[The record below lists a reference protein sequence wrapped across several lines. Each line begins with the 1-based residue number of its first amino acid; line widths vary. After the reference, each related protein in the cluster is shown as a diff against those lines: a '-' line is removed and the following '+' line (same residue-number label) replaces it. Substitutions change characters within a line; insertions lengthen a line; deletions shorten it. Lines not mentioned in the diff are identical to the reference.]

1 MTLEKVFADLNKG
14 VLAPCYLLYGEE
26 EYLITEALQKIL
38 DLILPQA
45 DRDFGLFFLDGE
57 NADIDNINDLI
68 LSPSLLGGRKVVVVR
83 NTTIFHSRENL
94 ADLISKIRENIDEQP
109 AKAAKY
115 FLTFLKIAGFTLED
129 LQGAGWKKITDEQWR
144 KVVEGDTGDDR
155 GKWLP
160 RIIDLCVSLGHSA
173 GSGADK
179 ADKLAELF
187 TKGLPAG
194 NCIILTAD
202 TVDKRKKIFKI
213 FSDAGVVLYFGQTK
227 GETAQKDLLQRQAQ
241 KLLERY
247 GKKLTP
253 AAWIALG
260 KKTGFELRRSLA
272 ELEKL
277 VFFVGDRGSVEE
289 KDVEEVVGK
298 TREDSIF
305 DLTTA
310 LSEKNQLAALAALR
324 ALLDQGLHHLMI
336 LSMIVREIRLL
347 LQARILVNSA
357 KLPKINNNMEYGWF
371 SKNIHPALIELAGQ
385 MDLPKDFLINKHPFV
400 IFNAL
405 RNCGRF
411 SYPVLVGYLDC
422 LLDIDRAMKSSATE
436 PQLLLE
442 NFLIKACSE
451 VGKKRKAGQGGRL
464 S

>member
-1 MTLEKVFADLNKG
+1 MTLERVFADLNKG
-14 VLAPCYLLYGEE
+14 ILAPCYLLYGEE
-26 EYLITEALQKIL
+26 EYLISDALQKIL

-57 NADIDNINDLI
+57 NADIDNLADLI
-68 LSPSLLGGRKVVVVR
+68 LTPSLLSGRKVVVVR
-83 NTTIFHSRENL
+83 NTTIFHSRDNL
-94 ADLISKIRENIDEQP
+94 ADLISKIRANIDEQP

-115 FLTFLKIAGFTLED
+115 FLTFLKIAGFTMED

-144 KVVEGDTGDDR
+144 KVVEGDAGDDR

-160 RIIDLCVSLGHSA
+160 RIIDICVSLWHSA

-179 ADKLAELF
+179 AEKLGELF
-187 TKGLPAG
+187 AKGLPAG

-213 FSDAGVVLYFGQTK
+213 VSDAGVVLYFGQTK
-227 GETAQKDLLQRQAQ
+227 GETAQKELLKNSAR
-241 KLLERY
+241 KLLESY
-247 GKKLTP
+247 GKNLTP
-253 AAWIALG
+253 AAWISLG
-260 KKTGFELRRSLA
+260 KKTGFELRRSLV

-310 LSEKNQLAALAALR
+310 LSEKNQRAALAALR
-324 ALLDQGLHHLMI
+324 ALLDQGIHHLMI

-347 LQARILVNSA
+347 LQARILVDST
-357 KLPKINNNMEYGWF
+357 KMPKFNNNMEYGWF
-371 SKNIHPALIELAGQ
+371 SKNIHPALSELAST

-400 IFNAL
+400 VFNAL

-411 SYPVLVGYLDC
+411 SYPGLITFLDE
-422 LLDIDRAMKSSATE
+422 LLEIDRAFKSSSTA

-442 NFLIKACSE
+442 SFLIKACT
-451 VGKKRKAGQGGRL
+451 KAF
-464 S
+464 

>member
-1 MTLEKVFADLNKG
+1 
-14 VLAPCYLLYGEE
+14 
-26 EYLITEALQKIL
+26 
-38 DLILPQA
+38 
-45 DRDFGLFFLDGE
+45 
-57 NADIDNINDLI
+57 
-68 LSPSLLGGRKVVVVR
+68 VVVVR

-173 GSGADK
+173 GSGVDK
-179 ADKLAELF
+179 ADKLGELF
-187 TKGLPAG
+187 AKGLPAG

-213 FSDAGVVLYFGQTK
+213 ISDAGVVLYFGQTK
-227 GETAQKDLLQRQAQ
+227 GEAAQKELLKNQAR

-247 GKKLTP
+247 GKNLTP

-277 VFFVGDRGSVEE
+277 VFFVGDCGSVEE

-324 ALLDQGLHHLMI
+324 ALLDQGTHHLMI

-347 LQARILVNSA
+347 LQAIILVDAA

-371 SKNIHPALIELAGQ
+371 SKNIYPRLSELAGTL
-385 MDLPKDFLINKHPFV
+385 DLPKDFLTNKHPFV
-400 IFNAL
+400 VFNAL

-411 SYPVLVGYLDC
+411 SHPVLVGYLDD
-422 LLDIDRAMKSSATE
+422 LLDIDRAMKSSATA

-442 NFLIKACSE
+442 NFLIKACT
-451 VGKKRKAGQGGRL
+451 K
-464 S
+464 

>member
-1 MTLEKVFADLNKG
+1 MAVESIMTLEKVFADLNKG

-38 DLILPQA
+38 DLIMPQA

-57 NADIDNINDLI
+57 NADIDNLSDLI

-94 ADLISKIRENIDEQP
+94 ADLISTIRENIDEQP

-115 FLTFLKIAGFTLED
+115 FLTFLRIAGFSLED

-144 KVVEGDTGDDR
+144 KVVEGDSGEDR

-160 RIIDLCVSLGHSA
+160 RIIDICVSSGHSA

-179 ADKLAELF
+179 ADKLGELF
-187 TKGLPAG
+187 ARGLPAG

-213 FSDAGVVLYFGQTK
+213 VSDAGVVLYFGETK
-227 GETAQKDLLQRQAQ
+227 GETAQKELLQRQAR
-241 KLLERY
+241 KLLESY
-247 GKKLTP
+247 GKNLTP

-277 VFFVGDRGSVEE
+277 VFFVGERGSVEE

-324 ALLDQGLHHLMI
+324 ALLDQGIHHLMI

-347 LQARILVNSA
+347 LQARILVDSA

-371 SKNIHPALIELAGQ
+371 QKNIHPALSGLADT
-385 MDLPKDFLINKHPFV
+385 MALPKDFLTNKHPFV

-411 SYPVLVGYLDC
+411 SYPVLVGYLDD
-422 LLDIDRAMKSSATE
+422 LLDIDRAMKSSATA

-442 NFLIKACSE
+442 NFLIKACA
-451 VGKKRKAGQGGRL
+451 K
-464 S
+464 

>member
-194 NCIILTAD
+194 NCIIFTAD

-213 FSDAGVVLYFGQTK
+213 VSDAGVVLYFGQTK
-227 GETAQKDLLQRQAQ
+227 GETAQKELLQRQAQ

-247 GKKLTP
+247 GKNLTP

-277 VFFVGDRGSVEE
+277 IFFVGDRGSVEE
-289 KDVEEVVGK
+289 SDVEEVVGK

-347 LQARILVNSA
+347 LQARILVDSG
-357 KLPKINNNMEYGWF
+357 KLPKFNNNMEYGWF
-371 SKNIHPALIELAGQ
+371 SKNIHPALSELAGT
-385 MDLPKDFLINKHPFV
+385 MDLPKDFLTNKHPFV

-411 SYPVLVGYLDC
+411 SYPVLVGYLND
-422 LLDIDRAMKSSATE
+422 LLGIDRAMKSSATA

-442 NFLIKACSE
+442 NFLIKACT
-451 VGKKRKAGQGGRL
+451 K
-464 S
+464 

>member
-1 MTLEKVFADLNKG
+1 MEKILANLKKG
-14 VLAPCYLLYGEE
+14 VIAPCYLLYGEE

-57 NADIDNINDLI
+57 NADIDNLSDLI
-68 LSPSLLGGRKVVVVR
+68 LSPSLLGGRKVVVVQ

-94 ADLISKIRENIDEQP
+94 ADLIDKIRENIDDQP

-144 KVVEGDTGDDR
+144 KVVEGDAGDDR

-160 RIIDLCVSLGHSA
+160 RIIDICVSMGHTA
-173 GSGADK
+173 ASGADK

-187 TKGLPAG
+187 AKGLPAG
-194 NCIILTAD
+194 NCLILTAD

-227 GETAQKDLLQRQAQ
+227 GETAQKELLQRQAR
-241 KLLERY
+241 KLLESY
-247 GKKLTP
+247 GKNLTP

-260 KKTGFELRRSLA
+260 KKTGFELRRSLT

-277 VFFVGDRGSVEE
+277 VFFVGERGNVEE

-310 LSEKNQLAALAALR
+310 LSEKNQLAALAALK
-324 ALLDQGLHHLMI
+324 ALLDQGTHHLMI

-371 SKNIHPALIELAGQ
+371 SKNIHPVLSGLAAT
-385 MDLPKDFLINKHPFV
+385 MDLPKDFLTNKHPFV

-411 SYPVLVGYLDC
+411 SYPVLVGYLDD
-422 LLDIDRAMKSSATE
+422 LLDIDRAMKSTATE

-442 NFLIKACSE
+442 NFLIKAC
-451 VGKKRKAGQGGRL
+451 A
-464 S
+464 

>member
-1 MTLEKVFADLNKG
+1 MEKIFANLKKG
-14 VLAPCYLLYGEE
+14 VIAPCYLLYGEE
-26 EYLITEALQKIL
+26 EYLINEALQKIL
-38 DLILPQA
+38 DLIIPPA

-57 NADIDNINDLI
+57 NAEIDNLSDLI
-68 LSPSLLGGRKVVVVR
+68 LTPSLLGGRKVVVVR

-94 ADLISKIRENIDEQP
+94 ADLIQKIRENIDEQP

-115 FLTFLKIAGFTLED
+115 FLTFLRIAGFSLED

-144 KVVEGDTGDDR
+144 KVVEGDSGEDR

-160 RIIDLCVSLGHSA
+160 RIIDICISLGHSPGA
-173 GSGADK
+173 AADK

-187 TKGLPAG
+187 AQGLPAG
-194 NCIILTAD
+194 NCLILTAD

-213 FSDAGVVLYFGQTK
+213 FSDAGVVLYFGQIK
-227 GETAQKDLLQRQAQ
+227 GEAAQKELLQRQAQ
-241 KLLERY
+241 KLLESY

-260 KKTGFELRRSLA
+260 KKTGFELRRSLT

-277 VFFVGDRGSVEE
+277 IFFVGVRDSVEE

-324 ALLDQGLHHLMI
+324 ALIDQGSHQLMI
-336 LSMIVREIRLL
+336 LTMIVREIRLL
-347 LQARILVNSA
+347 LQARILVDLA
-357 KLPKINNNMEYGWF
+357 KLPKFNNNMEYGWF
-371 SKNIHPALIELAGQ
+371 QKNIHPALIGLAGT
-385 MDLPKDFLINKHPFV
+385 MAMPKDFLINKHPFV

-411 SYPVLVGYLDC
+411 SYPVLIGYLDC

-442 NFLIKACSE
+442 NFLIKVCA
-451 VGKKRKAGQGGRL
+451 K
-464 S
+464 

>member
-129 LQGAGWKKITDEQWR
+129 LQGAGWKKITDDQWR
-144 KVVEGDTGDDR
+144 KVVEGDTGEDR

-173 GSGADK
+173 GSGVDK
-179 ADKLAELF
+179 ADKLGELF
-187 TKGLPAG
+187 AKGLPAG

-213 FSDAGVVLYFGQTK
+213 ISDAGVVLYFGQTK
-227 GETAQKDLLQRQAQ
+227 GEAAQKELLKNQAR

-247 GKKLTP
+247 GKNLTP

-277 VFFVGDRGSVEE
+277 IFFVGDRGSVEE

-324 ALLDQGLHHLMI
+324 ALLDQGTHHLMI

-371 SKNIHPALIELAGQ
+371 SKNIHPRLIELAGT

-422 LLDIDRAMKSSATE
+422 LLDIDRAMKSSATA

-442 NFLIKACSE
+442 NFLIKACT
-451 VGKKRKAGQGGRL
+451 K
-464 S
+464 

>member
-57 NADIDNINDLI
+57 NADIDNLNDLI

-422 LLDIDRAMKSSATE
+422 LLDIDRAMKSSATA

-442 NFLIKACSE
+442 NFLITACT
-451 VGKKRKAGQGGRL
+451 K
-464 S
+464 

>member
-1 MTLEKVFADLNKG
+1 MEKILANLKKG
-14 VLAPCYLLYGEE
+14 VIAPCYLLYGEE

-57 NADIDNINDLI
+57 NADIDNLSDLI
-68 LSPSLLGGRKVVVVR
+68 LSPSLLGGRKVVVVQ

-94 ADLISKIRENIDEQP
+94 ADLIDKIRENIDDQP

-144 KVVEGDTGDDR
+144 KVVEGDAGDDR

-160 RIIDLCVSLGHSA
+160 RIIDICVSMGHTA
-173 GSGADK
+173 ASGADK

-187 TKGLPAG
+187 AKGLPAG
-194 NCIILTAD
+194 NCLILTAD

-227 GETAQKDLLQRQAQ
+227 GETAQKELLQRQAR
-241 KLLERY
+241 KLLESY
-247 GKKLTP
+247 GKNLTP

-260 KKTGFELRRSLA
+260 KKTGFELRRSLT

-277 VFFVGDRGSVEE
+277 VFFVGERGNVEE

-310 LSEKNQLAALAALR
+310 LSEKNQLAALAALK
-324 ALLDQGLHHLMI
+324 ALLDQGTHHLMI

-371 SKNIHPALIELAGQ
+371 SKNIHPVLSGLAAT
-385 MDLPKDFLINKHPFV
+385 MDLPKDFLTNKHPFV

-411 SYPVLVGYLDC
+411 SYPVLVGYLDD
-422 LLDIDRAMKSSATE
+422 LLDIDRAMKSSATA

-442 NFLIKACSE
+442 MFLIRACA
-451 VGKKRKAGQGGRL
+451 K
-464 S
+464 

>member
-26 EYLITEALQKIL
+26 EYLINEALQKIL
-38 DLILPQA
+38 DLIMPQA
-45 DRDFGLFFLDGE
+45 DRDFGLFILDGE
-57 NADIDNINDLI
+57 NADIDNINNFI
-68 LSPSLLGGRKVVVVR
+68 LTPSLLGGRKVVVVQ

-94 ADLISKIRENIDEQP
+94 ADLIQKIRVNIDDQP
-109 AKAAKY
+109 AKATKY
-115 FLTFLKIAGFTLED
+115 FLTFLRITGFSVED

-144 KVVEGDTGDDR
+144 KVVEGDSGEDR
-155 GKWLP
+155 GEWLP
-160 RIIDLCVSLGHSA
+160 QIIDICISLGQAA

-187 TKGLPAG
+187 ARGLPAG
-194 NCIILTAD
+194 NCLILTAD

-213 FSDAGVVLYFGQTK
+213 VSDAGVVLYFGQIK
-227 GETAQKDLLQRQAQ
+227 GEAAQKELLKRQAQ
-241 KLLERY
+241 KLLESY

-260 KKTGFELRRSLA
+260 KKTGFELRRSIA

-277 VFFVGDRGSVEE
+277 VFFVGERSSVEE

-310 LSEKNQLAALAALR
+310 LSEKNQLAALAALT
-324 ALLDQGLHHLMI
+324 ALLDQGIHHLMI

-347 LQARILVNSA
+347 LQARILIDSA
-357 KLPKINNNMEYGWF
+357 KLPKFNNNMEYGWF
-371 SKNIHPALIELAGQ
+371 QKNIHPALSGFADTIT
-385 MDLPKDFLINKHPFV
+385 LPKDFLINKHPFV
-400 IFNAL
+400 IFNAI

-411 SYPVLVGYLDC
+411 SYPVLITFLDE
-422 LLDIDRAMKSSATE
+422 LLEIDRAFKSSATA
-436 PQLLLE
+436 PQLLVE
-442 NFLIKACSE
+442 SFLIKACA
-451 VGKKRKAGQGGRL
+451 KAF
-464 S
+464 

>member
-14 VLAPCYLLYGEE
+14 VFAPCYLLYGEE

-38 DLILPQA
+38 DLIMPQA

-57 NADIDNINDLI
+57 NADIDNLSDLI
-68 LSPSLLGGRKVVVVR
+68 LTPSLLGGRKVVVVQ

-115 FLTFLKIAGFTLED
+115 FLTFLKISGFTLED
-129 LQGAGWKKITDEQWR
+129 LQGAGWKKITDDQWR
-144 KVVEGDTGDDR
+144 KVVEGDAGEDR

-160 RIIDLCVSLGHSA
+160 RIIDICVSLGHSA

-179 ADKLAELF
+179 VDKLAELF

-194 NCIILTAD
+194 NCIILTTD

-227 GETAQKDLLQRQAQ
+227 GEAAQKELLKNSAR

-247 GKKLTP
+247 GKNLTP

-260 KKTGFELRRSLA
+260 RKTGFELRRSLT

-277 VFFVGDRGSVEE
+277 IFFVGDRGSVEE
-289 KDVEEVVGK
+289 SDVEEVVGK

-305 DLTTA
+305 DLTKA

-336 LSMIVREIRLL
+336 LTMIVREIRLL
-347 LQARILVNSA
+347 LQARILVDSG
-357 KLPKINNNMEYGWF
+357 KLPKFNNNMEYGWF
-371 SKNIHPALIELAGQ
+371 SKNIHPKLSELAGT
-385 MDLPKDFLINKHPFV
+385 MDLPKDFLVNKHPFV
-400 IFNAL
+400 VFNAI

-411 SYPVLVGYLDC
+411 SYPVLVSYLDD
-422 LLDIDRAMKSSATE
+422 LLGIDRAMKSSATA

-442 NFLIKACSE
+442 NFLITACAKAS
-451 VGKKRKAGQGGRL
+451 
-464 S
+464 

>member
-1 MTLEKVFADLNKG
+1 MEKIFANLKKG
-14 VLAPCYLLYGEE
+14 VIAPCYLLYGEE
-26 EYLITEALQKIL
+26 EYLINEALRKIL
-38 DLILPQA
+38 DLIMPQA
-45 DRDFGLFFLDGE
+45 DRDFGLFFLDGD
-57 NADIDNINDLI
+57 NADIDNLSDLI
-68 LSPSLLGGRKVVVVR
+68 LTPSLLGGRKVVVVR

-94 ADLISKIRENIDEQP
+94 ADLIQKIRVNIDEQP

-115 FLTFLKIAGFTLED
+115 FLTFLRIAGFSLVD
-129 LQGAGWKKITDEQWR
+129 LQGAGWEKITDEQWR
-144 KVVEGDTGDDR
+144 KVVEGDSGEDR

-160 RIIDLCVSLGHSA
+160 RIIDICISLGHFA

-179 ADKLAELF
+179 ADKLGEVFA
-187 TKGLPAG
+187 KGLPAG

-213 FSDAGVVLYFGQTK
+213 VSDAGVVLYFGETK
-227 GETAQKDLLQRQAQ
+227 GETAQKELLQRQAQ

-247 GKKLTP
+247 GKNLTP

-324 ALLDQGLHHLMI
+324 ALLDQGIHHLMI
-336 LSMIVREIRLL
+336 LTMIVREIRLL
-347 LQARILVNSA
+347 LQAIILVDAA

-371 SKNIHPALIELAGQ
+371 SKNIHPALIELAGTL
-385 MDLPKDFLINKHPFV
+385 DLPKDFLTNKRGRPLRWV
-400 IFNAL
+400 NA
-405 RNCGRF
+405 C
-411 SYPVLVGYLDC
+411 
-422 LLDIDRAMKSSATE
+422 
-436 PQLLLE
+436 
-442 NFLIKACSE
+442 
-451 VGKKRKAGQGGRL
+451 
-464 S
+464 

>member
-26 EYLITEALQKIL
+26 EYLINEALQKIL
-38 DLILPQA
+38 DLIMPQA
-45 DRDFGLFFLDGE
+45 DRDFGLFILDGE
-57 NADIDNINDLI
+57 NADIDNINNLI
-68 LSPSLLGGRKVVVVR
+68 LTPSLLGGRKVVVVQ

-94 ADLISKIRENIDEQP
+94 ADLIQKIRVNIDDQP

-115 FLTFLKIAGFTLED
+115 FLTFLRIAGFSVED

-144 KVVEGDTGDDR
+144 KVVEGDSGEDR

-160 RIIDLCVSLGHSA
+160 RIIDICISLGHAA

-187 TKGLPAG
+187 ARGLPAG
-194 NCIILTAD
+194 NCLILTAD

-213 FSDAGVVLYFGQTK
+213 VSDAGVVLYFGQIK
-227 GETAQKDLLQRQAQ
+227 GEAAQKELLKRQAQ
-241 KLLERY
+241 KLLESY

-260 KKTGFELRRSLA
+260 KKTGFELRRSIA
-272 ELEKL
+272 ELGKL
-277 VFFVGDRGSVEE
+277 VFFVGERGSVEE

-310 LSEKNQLAALAALR
+310 LSEKNQLAALAALT
-324 ALLDQGLHHLMI
+324 ALLDQGIHHLMI

-347 LQARILVNSA
+347 LQARILIDSA
-357 KLPKINNNMEYGWF
+357 KLPKFNNNMEYGWF
-371 SKNIHPALIELAGQ
+371 QKNIHPALSGFADTIT
-385 MDLPKDFLINKHPFV
+385 LPKDFLINKHPFV
-400 IFNAL
+400 IFNAI

-411 SYPVLVGYLDC
+411 SYPVLITFLGE
-422 LLDIDRAMKSSATE
+422 LLEIDRAFKSLATA

-442 NFLIKACSE
+442 SFLIKACA
-451 VGKKRKAGQGGRL
+451 KA

>member
-1 MTLEKVFADLNKG
+1 MTLEKIFADLNKG
-14 VLAPCYLLYGEE
+14 VLSPCYLLYGEE
-26 EYLITEALQKIL
+26 EYLINDALQKIL
-38 DLILPQA
+38 DLIIPQA

-57 NADIDNINDLI
+57 NADIDNISDLI
-68 LSPSLLGGRKVVVVR
+68 LTPSLLGGRKVIVVR

-94 ADLISKIRENIDEQP
+94 ADLISKIKASIDEQP

-115 FLTFLKIAGFTLED
+115 FLAFLRIAGFAMED
-129 LQGAGWKKITDEQWR
+129 LQGVGWKKITDEKWR
-144 KVVEGDTGDDR
+144 KVVEGDSGEDR

-160 RIIDLCVSLGHSA
+160 RIIDICVSLGHVA

-187 TKGLPAG
+187 AKGLPAG
-194 NCIILTAD
+194 NCIILTSDA
-202 TVDKRKKIFKI
+202 VDKRKKIFKI
-213 FSDAGVVLYFGQTK
+213 FSDTGVVLYFGQTK
-227 GETAQKDLLQRQAQ
+227 GEAAQKELLKQQAQ
-241 KLLERY
+241 KLLESY

-260 KKTGFELRRSLA
+260 KKTGFELRRSIT

-277 VFFVGDRGSVEE
+277 IFFVGERSSVEE
-289 KDVEEVVGK
+289 KDVEEVVDK

-310 LSEKNQLAALAALR
+310 LSEKNQLAALAALK
-324 ALLDQGLHHLMI
+324 ALLDQGIHHLMI
-336 LSMIVREIRLL
+336 LTMIVREIRLL
-347 LQARILVNSA
+347 LQARILVDKEA
-357 KLPKINNNMEYGWF
+357 LPKFNSNMEYGWF
-371 SKNIHPALIELAGQ
+371 SKNIHPVLSEFVGQ
-385 MDLPKDFLINKHPFV
+385 MAMPKDFLINKHPFV

-411 SYPVLVGYLDC
+411 SYSGLIAYLDE
-422 LLDIDRAMKSSATE
+422 LLEIDRALKSSSTA

-442 NFLIKACSE
+442 SFLIKACA
-451 VGKKRKAGQGGRL
+451 KAF
-464 S
+464 